1 METTDKSVSFERDI
15 KPLFREIDLDH
26 MTPMGVPLDDY
37 NYMSD
42 PSNAQAVYEYLTGDQ
57 EPRMPIGGPYWSQE
71 QLELYARWLEAGRPR

>member
-37 NYMSD
+37 SYMSD